1 MGWPESRG
9 RTIGLVGVALFAVL
23 SLAGCAA
30 GPDYR
35 RPLLTLDKNFV
46 NVGAASTDA
55 SAVGAD
61 LAAFW
66 RGFGD
71 ATLDRL
77 VERAVAANGDVRV
90 AQARLQEAR
99 ANEGVADAEGLPTV
113 GAQADATRAVIPKYQ
128 FPALNRKARTYS
140 GYDAS
145 FVANWELDLFGRAKR
160 GREAAAAV
168 TAATEAGLAATYV
181 SVSAETARNY
191 LALRGLQERYRVTEE
206 SLANQRESRRIT
218 HARFEAGRATQLDV
232 ARANELVESTEA
244 ILPALQASV
253 DLAIYRLATLTAQSP
268 RAMQDLLAK
277 PAPLPGLPVTD
288 LSRLPIGTPEG
299 WLMRRPDLIA
309 AERQV
314 AAATANVGVAR
325 ADLFPRVTLSGLL
338 GLASGGLATLSQS
351 DSLLYSAGAGMS
363 WTLLDFGRIR
373 GRIGAGEARAQQ
385 ALAAYEQAVAL
396 ALEET
401 EGAMAQ
407 FTRNTQRVGKLALA
421 ARSAGEAV
429 KLARLRY
436 ETGVTDFLA
445 VLDAEREALSTQDQL
460 AQSRSDTAAALVAV
474 YRSLGGGWNAPAGA
488 AAPTGAVS
496 GAVTT
501 RTSGAVATR

>member
-1 MGWPESRG
+1 MRG
-9 RTIGLVGVALFAVL
+9 VQVKRSAAAWLAATIVVGGALY
-23 SLAGCAA
+23 GCAA

-35 RPLLTLDKNFV
+35 RPSLSLDKNFV
-46 NVGAASTDA
+46 NVGATSTDA
-55 SAVGAD
+55 GAVGDD
-61 LAAFW
+61 LKRFW
-66 RGFGD
+66 HGFGD
-71 ATLDRL
+71 ATLDGL
-77 VERAVAANGDVRV
+77 VDRAIAANGDIRV

-99 ANEGVADAEGLPTV
+99 ANEGVADADGLPTV
-113 GAQADATRAVIPKYQ
+113 GAQADATRAVIPKYE
-128 FPALNRKARTYS
+128 FPTLSRKNRTYS

-168 TAATEAGLAATYV
+168 TSATEAGLAAAYV
-181 SVSAETARNY
+181 SVSADTARYY
-191 LALRGLQERYRVTEE
+191 LTLRGLQERCRVTED

-218 HARFEAGRATQLDV
+218 RARFDAGRATQLDV

-244 ILPALQASV
+244 ILPALQASI

-288 LSRLPIGTPEG
+288 LAKLPVGTPEG

-314 AAATANVGVAR
+314 AAATANIGVAR

-338 GLASGGLATLSQS
+338 GLASGGLSTLTQS

-373 GRIGAGEARAQQ
+373 GRIGASEARAQQ
-385 ALAAYEQAVAL
+385 ALASYEQAVAL

-407 FTRNTQRVGKLALA
+407 FTRNTQRVGKLAQA
-421 ARSAGEAV
+421 ARSADEAV

-460 AQSRSDTAAALVAV
+460 AQSRSDTATALVAV
-474 YRSLGGGWNAPAGA
+474 YRSLGGGWNAPASA
-488 AAPTGAVS
+488 AGAVDGVS
-496 GAVTT
+496 PANG
-501 RTSGAVATR
+501 SVASAAR